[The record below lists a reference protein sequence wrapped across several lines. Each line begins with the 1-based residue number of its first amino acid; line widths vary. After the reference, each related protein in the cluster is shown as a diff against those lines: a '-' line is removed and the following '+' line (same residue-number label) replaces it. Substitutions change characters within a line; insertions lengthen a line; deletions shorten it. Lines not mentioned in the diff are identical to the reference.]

1 MNRFE
6 KNNFCAYCNKEMESA
21 YRSKKYCSAK
31 CRVYYSRE
39 IANKSKEDAI
49 SINEKNAPYDP
60 FERLKELQKL
70 KNK

>member
-1 MNRFE
+1 
-6 KNNFCAYCNKEMESA
+6 MESA